1 MAFKI
6 VFHPKAELEY
16 IEAFHWYENEK
27 EGLGERFEK
36 LIEKKLNQIQLHP
49 ENYGVNKGGFRETS
63 VDIFPYTIVYKILKR
78 KGLIYI
84 SVFFMQREISK
95 ISFGNRKVYKHLL

>member
-49 ENYGVNKGGFRETS
+49 ENYGLNKGGFRETS
-63 VDIFPYTIVYKILKR
+63 VDIFPYTIVYKILKQ

-84 SVFFMQREISK
+84 SAIFHAKRNPKNKF
-95 ISFGNRKVYKHLL
+95 RK

>member
-16 IEAFHWYENEK
+16 IEAFHWYENE
-27 EGLGERFEK
+27 GLGDRFEK

-63 VDIFPYTIVYKILKR
+63 VDIFPYSIVYKILKR

-84 SVFFMQREISK
+84 PAIFLAKRNPKNKF
-95 ISFGNRKVYKHLL
+95 RK

>member
-6 VFHPKAELEY
+6 VFHPKAKLEY

-63 VDIFPYTIVYKILKR
+63 VDIFPYTIVYKILKQ

-84 SVFFMQREISK
+84 SAIFHAKRNPKNKF
-95 ISFGNRKVYKHLL
+95 RK

>member
-6 VFHPKAELEY
+6 VFHSKAELEY

-63 VDIFPYTIVYKILKR
+63 VDIFPYTIVYKILKQ

-84 SVFFMQREISK
+84 SAIFHAKRNPKNKF
-95 ISFGNRKVYKHLL
+95 RK

>member
-49 ENYGVNKGGFRETS
+49 ENYGLNKGGFRETS
-63 VDIFPYTIVYKILKR
+63 VDIFPYTIVYKILKQ

-84 SVFFMQREISK
+84 SVIFHAKRNPKNKF
-95 ISFGNRKVYKHLL
+95 RK

>member
-6 VFHPKAELEY
+6 VFHSKAELEY

-63 VDIFPYTIVYKILKR
+63 VDIFPYTIVYKILKQ

-84 SVFFMQREISK
+84 SAIFHAKRNPKNEF
-95 ISFGNRKVYKHLL
+95 RK